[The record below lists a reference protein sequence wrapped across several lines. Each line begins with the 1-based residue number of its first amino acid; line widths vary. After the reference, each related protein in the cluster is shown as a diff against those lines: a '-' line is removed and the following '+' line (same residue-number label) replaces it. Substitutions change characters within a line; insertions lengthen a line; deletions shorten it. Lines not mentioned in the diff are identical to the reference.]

1 MKLSTLLSQTKVL
14 NVGPTDA
21 DGKAAPAGG
30 DFLSG
35 RDPEVNSIH
44 YRSDEVRPGGLFVA
58 VSGFS
63 VDGHDF
69 IDEAIENGAAV
80 ILTEKPLQK
89 KAMVVQVENTR
100 KSLAEISSR
109 FYGNP
114 SEKMTVIGITGTNG
128 KTTTA
133 YLVESMLNSSGHAC
147 GVIGTI
153 NTRYGGK
160 TFDNPVTTPE
170 SLDLQ
175 RTMAEMVAGG
185 VTHLVL
191 EVSSHAID
199 LFRVAHCS
207 FDVGVFTNLTQDHL
221 DYHGD
226 MESYWACKKKFFF
239 EHLTSGA
246 RNGRAAAVVN
256 CDNPRGK
263 ELSVT
268 LKVPVITFGRHPD
281 CALHPYH
288 IQSDFSGIA
297 GMISSP
303 RGDFPFKSR
312 LSGNHNLENILAAAG
327 VGVHLGLPLEA
338 IRDGIQNL
346 THVPGRLERIPNQL
360 GRNLYVDYAHTP
372 DALEN
377 VLNSISKLT
386 TGRLICIFGCG
397 GDRDRK
403 KRPQMGEIAARH
415 CDLVIVTSD
424 NPRTENPG
432 NIIAQILEGI
442 TGTDMKLYRPE
453 DLKGGFKYK
462 GYVIEE
468 DRRKAIELGIFS
480 SAWGDTLLIA
490 GKGHETYQ
498 IVGRQTLEFDD
509 RIEAQKALCRLESD
523 FLNPARAKTQKADG
537 GLYDRLT
544 EQ

>member
-1 MKLSTLLSQTKVL
+1 MKLSTLLSRTKVL
-14 NVGPTDA
+14 NVVPEDA
-21 DGKAAPAGG
+21 DRTAAPG
-30 DFLSG
+30 DRDLFSG
-35 RDPEVNSIH
+35 RDPEVDSIH
-44 YRSDEVRPGGLFVA
+44 YRSSDVRPGGLFVA
-58 VSGFS
+58 VTGLS
-63 VDGHDF
+63 VDGHNF
-69 IDEAIENGAAV
+69 IDEAVAKGAAV
-80 ILTEKPLQK
+80 IVAERALQK

-109 FYGNP
+109 FYGHP

-133 YLVESMLNSSGHAC
+133 YLLESMLHFAGHPC
-147 GVIGTI
+147 GVIGTV
-153 NTRYGGK
+153 NARYGGK

-175 RTMAEMVAGG
+175 RIMAQMIAEGI
-185 VTHLVL
+185 THLVL

-199 LFRVAHCS
+199 LFRIAHCS

-239 EHLTSGA
+239 EYLSPSA
-246 RNGRAAAVVN
+246 RRGPATAVVN

-263 ELSVT
+263 ELAET
-268 LKVPVITFGRHPD
+268 LEIPLVTFGRQPD
-281 CALHPYH
+281 CTLHPYH
-288 IQSDFSGIA
+288 VQSDFAGIA

-303 RGDFPFKSR
+303 CGDFPFKSQ

-346 THVPGRLERIPNQL
+346 ACVPGRLERIPNQV

-377 VLNSISKLT
+377 VLTAISKLT

-403 KRPQMGEIAARH
+403 KRPRMGEIAARL

-432 NIIAQILEGI
+432 EIIAQILEGI
-442 TGTDMKLYRPE
+442 AGTAMKRYRAE
-453 DLKGGFKYK
+453 DLKGGFRHR
-462 GYVIEE
+462 GYVVEA

-498 IVGRQTLEFDD
+498 IVGRQTLAFDD
-509 RIEAQKALCRLESD
+509 RVEAKTALDRLASEFS
-523 FLNPARAKTQKADG
+523 NPARVKTKKTAG
-537 GLYDRLT
+537 GI
-544 EQ
+544 